1 MRRYRTGFSIGFVTL
16 LVFGLAGTY
25 KKTAQAEPRYMF
37 LTVTDFEKGIS
48 YHQAQWHAP
57 IGHLINPCVYADRF
71 TATIDWNDGSGEHK
85 PDANFEQRMIQK
97 IPAIQSG
104 TYLFWDDE
112 HVSNSVGTQ
121 IVTTKLILHCIG
133 DPPPDQQFI
142 YRNVVVVHPRIPV
155 NQLEFTK
162 NAKRVDSVRGHEV
175 VDLTVT
181 LNAPAP
187 PSGTWVKLDVVPEG
201 NLNALPPYV
210 HVSPGET
217 QETIANLELRKPS
230 AAVQILVTAGTV
242 GRVQESQRLTVTP

>member
-104 TYLFWDDE
+104 TYFF
-112 HVSNSVGTQ
+112 GT
-121 IVTTKLILHCIG
+121 TNT
-133 DPPPDQQFI
+133 F
-142 YRNVVVVHPRIPV
+142 R
-155 NQLEFTK
+155 
-162 NAKRVDSVRGHEV
+162 
-175 VDLTVT
+175 T
-181 LNAPAP
+181 L
-187 PSGTWVKLDVVPEG
+187 W
-201 NLNALPPYV
+201 AL
-210 HVSPGET
+210 
-217 QETIANLELRKPS
+217 
-230 AAVQILVTAGTV
+230 
-242 GRVQESQRLTVTP
+242 RL